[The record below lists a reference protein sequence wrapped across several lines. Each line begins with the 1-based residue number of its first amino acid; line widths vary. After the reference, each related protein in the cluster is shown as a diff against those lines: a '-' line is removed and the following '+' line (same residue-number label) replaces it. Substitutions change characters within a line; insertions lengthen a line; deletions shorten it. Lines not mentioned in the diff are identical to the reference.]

1 MTTMD
6 APAPLLPEIL
16 ALHGRWRANH
26 PALICDEVSE
36 TWSEFTRNLNRCAN
50 SLLAGG
56 VATGER
62 VAVVMSNSAG
72 KVHALFGI
80 MTAGAVSVPINLSIS
95 DDAMLALI
103 LDSGARTIIASTD
116 QHARLDAMRERL
128 GDAVKRFV
136 LYDEAAPGWVAWTAF
151 LYRGADASPRV
162 SVGATDL
169 LNIIY
174 SSGTTG
180 TPKGIAH
187 THRGRLDW
195 AYDLAIALRYHSG
208 ARVLLTIG
216 LYSNI
221 SWAAMLCALLAG
233 GTLVVH
239 RRFDPLRFLETVG
252 ELGITHTAMVP
263 VQFQRVVE
271 LMCRHDYDVRSMQ
284 AMMCCGSP
292 LPASLKQELFQRFP
306 CGVIELYGLTE
317 GVITTLDP
325 EDAPGRWSSVGRPLL
340 GTDIRILD
348 QNDREAPRG
357 EAGEIVSRG
366 RIAMS
371 GYFQRPDATAAVVW
385 RDEHGRE
392 WLRTGDIGRLD
403 AENFLYIVD
412 RKKDLII
419 SGGQNVY
426 PQDIEAVLM
435 HHPNVSEAAVIGVP
449 SQRWGETPVAIVVPR
464 ESEHFDPT
472 ALRAWCNERVGK
484 HQRIVAVISIEA
496 LPRNANGKILK
507 RELRTQFSGHTYE

>member
-1 MTTMD
+1 MTIMHT
-6 APAPLLPEIL
+6 PAPLLPEIL
-16 ALHGRWRANH
+16 ALHGRWRGNH
-26 PALICDEVSE
+26 PALICDEIVE
-36 TWSEFTRNLNRCAN
+36 NWSEFSRNLNRVAN
-50 SLLAGG
+50 ALLASE
-56 VATGER
+56 VATGDR

-72 KVHALFGI
+72 MVHALFGI
-80 MTAGAVSVPINLSIS
+80 MAAGAVSVPINLSVS
-95 DDAMLALI
+95 DDAIAALI
-103 LDSGARTIIASTD
+103 LDSGARTIVASAD
-116 QHARLDAMRERL
+116 QRERLDAIRERL
-128 GDAVKRFV
+128 RDAVDLFV
-136 LYDEAAPGWVAWTAF
+136 LYDHAAPGWLSWSAF
-151 LYRGADASPRV
+151 LSQGAQTSPQ
-162 SVGATDL
+162 STISGNDL

-187 THRGRLDW
+187 THQGRLDW
-195 AYDLAIALRYHSG
+195 AYDLSIALRYHSG

-239 RRFDPLRFLETVG
+239 RRFDPLRFLESVS
-252 ELGITHTAMVP
+252 EHRITHTAMVP

-271 LMCRHDYDVRSMQ
+271 LLRQNDHDVSSMQ

-292 LPASLKQELFQRFP
+292 LHASLKQELFQRFR

-325 EDAPGRWSSVGRPLL
+325 EDAPGRWSSVGKPLL

-348 QNDREAPRG
+348 QNDREVPRG
-357 EAGEIVSRG
+357 EPGEIVSRG
-366 RIAMS
+366 RITMG
-371 GYFQRPDATAAVVW
+371 GYFQRPDVTAAALW
-385 RDEHGRE
+385 HDERGRE

-403 AENFLYIVD
+403 EENFLYIVD

-419 SGGQNVY
+419 SGGQNIY

-435 HHPNVSEAAVIGVP
+435 QHSGVSEAAVIGAP

-464 ESEHFDPT
+464 ESEDFDPA
-472 ALRAWCNERVGK
+472 ALRAWCNERVGRQ
-484 HQRIVAVISIEA
+484 QRIADVIAIEA
-496 LPRNANGKILK
+496 LPRNANGKVLK
-507 RELRTQFSGHTYE
+507 RELRTYLSGRAYG